1 MIVARIAAN
10 TQCFVPAGPRPARE
24 ATDSGAPLGDSFR
37 AKNKDNVNI
46 LKFLAENLEKEQ
58 VIAATLFCSA
68 THIRMYWCEYSLKCV
83 LVHCYCRVKK
93 V

>member
-10 TQCFVPAGPRPARE
+10 TPCFVPAGPRPARE

-58 VIAATLFCSA
+58 VMAATLFCAA
-68 THIRMYWCEYSLKCV
+68 THMWQSEYSLKCV
-83 LVHCYCRVKK
+83 LVHRYCRVKK

>member
-1 MIVARIAAN
+1 MTVNVSVIAVGSAYRYY
-10 TQCFVPAGPRPARE
+10 CMLCPAGPRPARE

-58 VIAATLFCSA
+58 VMAATLFCSA
-68 THIRMYWCEYSLKCV
+68 THVWQ
-83 LVHCYCRVKK
+83 
-93 V
+93 